1 MKGRTTLAVAHR
13 LSTIQAADRIL
24 VMEAG
29 RIVEEGTHGE
39 LLATQ
44 GAYAALHAAQ
54 SLTPAAGP
62 GD

>member
-1 MKGRTTLAVAHR
+1 
-13 LSTIQAADRIL
+13 
-24 VMEAG
+24 MEAG

-39 LLATQ
+39 LLAAQ

-54 SLTPAAGP
+54 SLTPAAVP